1 MKKQYIAPSMFAVNL
16 LGTGII
22 AASANTLTTDDS
34 GKPVGTIDYSTM
46 GTQSGSTA
54 DVKGGTNVWDEEW

>member
-22 AASANTLTTDDS
+22 ATSANTLTTDAN
-34 GKPVGTIDYSTM
+34 GKPEGVIDYSTM
-46 GTQSGSTA
+46 GSQSGASA
-54 DVKGGTNVWDEEW
+54 DVKAGANVWDEEW